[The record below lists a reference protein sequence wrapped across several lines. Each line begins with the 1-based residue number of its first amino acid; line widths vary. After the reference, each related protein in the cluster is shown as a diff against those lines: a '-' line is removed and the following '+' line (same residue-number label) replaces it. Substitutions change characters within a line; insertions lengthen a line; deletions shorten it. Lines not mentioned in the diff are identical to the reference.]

1 MSSNLYTA
9 LFVRKRKL
17 RSPLVAG
24 TIRKG
29 IKQIPAAVLGLLLA
43 AAKITTV
50 VLGLVLFVAW
60 LTALLF
66 AILYFSFMIES

>member
-17 RSPLVAG
+17 QSPLAAG
-24 TIRKG
+24 TIRKR
-29 IKQIPAAVLGLLLA
+29 IKPISAAVLGLLLA

-66 AILYFSFMIES
+66 AILYFSFTIES